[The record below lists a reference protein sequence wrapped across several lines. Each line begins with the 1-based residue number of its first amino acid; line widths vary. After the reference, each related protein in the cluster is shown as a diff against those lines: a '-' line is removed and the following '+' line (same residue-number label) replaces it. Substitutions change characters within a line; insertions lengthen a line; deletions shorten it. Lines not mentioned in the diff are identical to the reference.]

1 MLLSV
6 AGAEL
11 IQFKSKFYFQIKIII
26 IYAIRDILNHELFSF
41 VSVTLGQKLRKRF
54 VQTAEEEVTTK
65 L

>member
-26 IYAIRDILNHELFSF
+26 IYAIRDILNHELFFSF
-41 VSVTLGQKLRKRF
+41 PVTLEQKLGKRF
-54 VQTAEEEVTTK
+54 AQTAEEEVTTK